1 MNNDDIPEDHATPAD
16 DDLDLLHDRPVPKY
30 LHRCVSIV
38 PEALP
43 AELTDVPG
51 QVAYTNAR
59 VADAQRAYNTA
70 DIDLKRL
77 RAQLRVK
84 LRGELEKA
92 TGKRPTVDAVADA
105 MDDDPAYID
114 ALLKRAE
121 ADAELIAA
129 QGWAKAAQAK
139 LAACLALS
147 GLLREELRGDP
158 ALRAAAASASRG

>member
-1 MNNDDIPEDHATPAD
+1 MNDDVPDDAQLDGDLAD
-16 DDLDLLHDRPVPKY
+16 DLLHDRPVQRY
-30 LHRCVSIV
+30 LKQCVTIV

-43 AELTDVPG
+43 GELTDVPG

-59 VADAQRAYNTA
+59 VADAQRAYNAA

-105 MDDDPAYID
+105 MDDDPSYID
-114 ALLKRAE
+114 ALLKRAN
-121 ADAELIAA
+121 ADAELLAA
-129 QGWAKAAQAK
+129 QGWAKATQAK

-158 ALRAAAASASRG
+158 ALRAAAASATRG